1 MKYFAMPI
9 KMPDPELIKKLDFK
23 NPAVWVATWFGCGLM
38 RPAPG
43 TWGTLG
49 AMPIG
54 LILLA
59 LGGKI
64 TLAVGIVFV
73 FVIGLWA
80 SKQFEAMTQSHD
92 SSMIVIDEVA
102 GMWIAL
108 LASTL
113 SPLSII
119 AAFLLFRLFDVLKP
133 WPISWLDKNIG
144 GALGVMLDD
153 VAAGIAAALCL
164 YGIHYY
170 ALIG

>member
-1 MKYFAMPI
+1 MPI

-59 LGGKI
+59 LGGKSA
-64 TLAVGIVFV
+64 LAIGAIAIFA
-73 FVIGLWA
+73 IGLWA
-80 SKQFEAMTQSHD
+80 SKQFESMTQSHD

-102 GMWIAL
+102 GMWIVL